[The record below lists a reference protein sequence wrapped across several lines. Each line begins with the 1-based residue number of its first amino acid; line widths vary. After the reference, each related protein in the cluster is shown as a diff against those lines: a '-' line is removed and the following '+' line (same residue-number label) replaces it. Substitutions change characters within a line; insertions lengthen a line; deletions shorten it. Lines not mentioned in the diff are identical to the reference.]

1 MDSEF
6 KAAENRKAREE
17 RKKAY
22 LQETYARYREQFL
35 ALQSADASSIADQVH
50 STIDAV
56 LQRDRQRSA
65 TSGEIKCGKGCAHC
79 CRVPVEV
86 WPHEAASLVD
96 AARAAGYAMD
106 KARLQRQSRYTTENW
121 REQPATDRACVFL
134 GDTGE
139 CRVYAARPNACRK
152 LLVATAPEFCNQDAY
167 PLDRVERWFSWEAE
181 ILESA
186 ALDVFGAQLMP
197 HALLAE
203 LSKHADG
210 HVNAGSA
217 SSENHCG
224 RPT

>member
-1 MDSEF
+1 MDNEF

-22 LQETYARYREQFL
+22 LQEMYARYRERFL
-35 ALQSADASSIADQVH
+35 ALQSADASSTAGQVH

-65 TSGEIKCGKGCAHC
+65 TSGAIKCAKGCAHC

-86 WPHEAASLVD
+86 WPHEAVLLVD
-96 AARAAGYAMD
+96 AARAAGFEID

-121 REQPATDRACVFL
+121 REQPSTDRACVFL
-134 GDTGE
+134 GDAGE
-139 CRVYAARPNACRK
+139 CMVYTARPNACRK
-152 LLVATAPEFCNQDAY
+152 LLVATAPEFCNQDEH

-186 ALDVFGAQLMP
+186 ALDVFGAQLLP
-197 HALLAE
+197 RALLAE
-203 LSKHADG
+203 LSKHADVD
-210 HVNAGSA
+210 VNAGSA
-217 SSENHCG
+217 SSENRCG